1 MLDDKKV
8 VVGVSGGIA
17 AYKTCEL
24 VRLLVKQGVS
34 VKVVMTE
41 AATKLISPATFS
53 ALSSNPVY
61 VDTFGARDEMQHIS
75 LARWADAIVIA
86 PATANTIAK
95 IAHGIADNLLTTV
108 VLAARVPVVVAP
120 AMNVAMWENPAT
132 QDNMSIIIRRGI
144 VVVEPREGEL
154 ACGEEGKGRLAEPED
169 ILETILDILTP
180 KLLEDKKIAVTAGP
194 TREHIDPVRFI
205 SNPSSGKMGYAI
217 AKVAKRMGARVTLV
231 SGPVDLKPP
240 AGVETIK
247 VTSAL
252 EMQKALDNI
261 LDNLDALVMV
271 AAVSDFRPK
280 YLGDK
285 KIPKGS
291 LPTVIEVEENP
302 DILRWVA
309 KKAPNVFRVGFSAE
323 THNLTKN
330 AKRKLKEKGCNLIVA
345 NDVSVKDIG
354 FASDKN
360 AVIVFD
366 DFGEVFRTGVADKE
380 EIAYKLMQ
388 EVAKRLEK

>member
-1 MLDDKKV
+1 MLEGKKV
-8 VVGVSGGIA
+8 VIGVSGGIA

-24 VRLLVKQGVS
+24 VRLLVKQNVS

-41 AATKLISPATFS
+41 TATKLVSPATFS

-61 VDTFGARDEMQHIS
+61 IDTFGARDEMEHIS

-108 VLAARVPVVVAP
+108 VLAATVPVVVAP

-132 QDNMSIIIRRGI
+132 QDNMRVIARRGLVI
-144 VVVEPREGEL
+144 IEPKEGDL
-154 ACGEEGKGRLAEPED
+154 ACGEEGKGRLAEPEN
-169 ILETILDILTP
+169 ILETVLDILTP
-180 KLLEDKKIAVTAGP
+180 KLLDDKKIAVTAGP
-194 TREHIDPVRFI
+194 TREHIDSVRFI
-205 SNPSSGKMGYAI
+205 SNPSSGRMGYAV
-217 AKVAKRMGARVTLV
+217 ATVAKRMGARVTLV
-231 SGPVDLKPP
+231 SGPVDLKQP
-240 AGVETIK
+240 GGIDTIK
-247 VTSAL
+247 VTNAL
-252 EMQKALDNI
+252 EMQKALDDI
-261 LDNLDALVMV
+261 LDDLDALVMV

-285 KIPKGS
+285 KVPKGS
-291 LPTVIEVEENP
+291 LPDAIEIEENP

-345 NDVSVKDIG
+345 NDVSAKDVG

-360 AVIVFD
+360 AVIVLD
-366 DFGEVFRTGVADKE
+366 DFGEVFRTKVVDKQ
-380 EIAYKLMQ
+380 EIAYKLME

>member
-1 MLDDKKV
+1 MLEGKKV
-8 VVGVSGGIA
+8 VIGVSGGIS

-24 VRLLVKQGVS
+24 VRLLIKRGIS

-41 AATKLISPATFS
+41 SATKLISPITFS

-61 VDTFGARDEMQHIS
+61 VDTFQMRDEMQHIS

-95 IAHGIADNLLTTV
+95 IAHGIADNLLTTL
-108 VLAARVPVVVAP
+108 VLAAKVPVIIAP
-120 AMNVAMWENPAT
+120 AMNVAMWENSIT
-132 QDNMSIIIRRGI
+132 QDNLSIILRRGFI
-144 VVVEPREGEL
+144 LVEPTEGEL
-154 ACGEEGKGRLAEPED
+154 ACKEEGKGRLAEPED
-169 ILETILDILTP
+169 ILETILDVLTP
-180 KLLEDKKIAVTAGP
+180 KILLDKRVAVTAGP

-217 AKVAKRMGARVTLV
+217 AKVAKRMGAQVTLV
-231 SGPVDLKPP
+231 SGPVDLDPP
-240 AGVETIK
+240 AGVEI
-247 VTSAL
+247 VNVVSAI
-252 EMQKALDNI
+252 EMQKALEGI
-261 LDNLDALVMV
+261 LDKLDVLVMV

-280 YLGDK
+280 YFSDK
-285 KIPKGS
+285 KIPKGGI
-291 LPTVIEVEENP
+291 PNVIEIEENP

-323 THNLTKN
+323 THDLIKN

-345 NDVSVKDIG
+345 NDVSAKGVG

-360 AVIVFD
+360 AIVVFD
-366 DFGEVFRTGVADKE
+366 DFGEVFRTGVIDKE
-380 EIAYKLMQ
+380 EIAYKIME
-388 EVAKRLEK
+388 EVAKRLAK